1 MALSFY
7 LNILIMAKR
16 RRKKR
21 LSFSKIV
28 KTAFLSIAF
37 IFIVVGALYGII
49 TTNKT
54 NAESVSQE
62 MVLERLGEQ
71 LVLPSEEPLNV
82 VRVSNAKELKE
93 QDEFYEAIKNGD
105 YIIVY
110 DNLSLIY
117 NFDQKLIKKIKTR

>member
-82 VRVSNAKELKE
+82 VRVSNAKDLKE